1 MPEPLHAGLRR
12 VVQAHMRGVF
22 NDKQELYGWPSY
34 AYTLD
39 SVSTGLRKSAIAVKR
54 QFGMMN
60 GRRGAG
66 KLVRTAC
73 YKIQMCRKI
82 ASE

>member
-1 MPEPLHAGLRR
+1 MASQATLTPLIPFQPG
-12 VVQAHMRGVF
+12 F
-22 NDKQELYGWPSY
+22 E
-34 AYTLD
+34 
-39 SVSTGLRKSAIAVKR
+39 KSAIAVKR
-54 QFGMMN
+54 QFGIMN

-82 ASE
+82 VSE